1 MKKLI
6 FCCLLITAAGLSQ
19 AQVMVNG
26 VNINDLG
33 IHYIEIYGA
42 NGIGGNVRINYGQRN
57 TNIWINFDPLTDPEG
72 QPFRNTISA
81 LNYLHKNGW
90 ELVLPA
96 SQWGDEEVN
105 TYLLRK
111 REE

>member
-6 FCCLLITAAGLSQ
+6 FCCLLLGAAGLAQ

-26 VNINDLG
+26 VNINDLD

-42 NGIGGNVRINYGQRN
+42 TGLNNVRINYGQSN
-57 TNIWINFDPLTDPEG
+57 TTAWFNFDPLPDPEG
-72 QPFRNTISA
+72 KPFRNTISA
-81 LNYLHKNGW
+81 LNFLHKNGW

-96 SQWGDEEVN
+96 SQWGNDEVS
-105 TYLLRK
+105 TYLLKR

>member
-6 FCCLLITAAGLSQ
+6 FCCLLVAAAGLAQ
-19 AQVMVNG
+19 AQVIVNG
-26 VNINDLG
+26 VNINDLD

-42 NGIGGNVRINYGQRN
+42 TGLNSVRINYGQSN
-57 TNIWINFDPLTDPEG
+57 TSVWIQFDPLTDAEG

-81 LNYLHKNGW
+81 LNFLHKNGW

-96 SQWGDEEVN
+96 NQWGDDEVN
-105 TYLLRK
+105 TYLLRR